1 MADLGWITGHTS
13 VVYGP
18 LCNGVTTVLFESVAS
33 YPDCGMYILSVML
46 KPYTLECKSDN
57 AYLKFHSLPCVL
69 PERYWE
75 MIDRV
80 KITHLYTIPTVM
92 KFLMKVGDEHVD
104 KYTLS
109 SLKVL
114 ALGNPM

>member
-57 AYLKFHSLPCVL
+57 AYLSPFSLCTSRTVL
-69 PERYWE
+69 
-75 MIDRV
+75 
-80 KITHLYTIPTVM
+80 
-92 KFLMKVGDEHVD
+92 GDD
-104 KYTLS
+104 
-109 SLKVL
+109 
-114 ALGNPM
+114 